1 MSTETIALER
11 LARMDRPSEGDVQA
25 GIDAAMRGVIADAR
39 HNPNRVDAPVKVEVA
54 SAVRVTRGAPLVGRG
69 TGWVEPLPLVKPAS
83 YADRVIG
90 EAIDRA
96 LGPAVG
102 PKAREGGG

>member
-25 GIDAAMRGVIADAR
+25 GIDEAMRGVIADR

-54 SAVRVTRGAPLVGRG
+54 SAVRVTPGAPLRGRG
-69 TGWVEPLPLVKPAS
+69 TGWVEPGPLVKPAS

-90 EAIDRA
+90 AAIDRA
-96 LGPAVG
+96 LGPAV
-102 PKAREGGG
+102 PKAGGGG